1 MLKLI
6 GGILKA
12 HLNSSLVQDPIGV
25 NLIEWFKHK
34 HDFTQKNEPKSCD
47 SIVAL
52 TYLVSE
58 ILLPLDSLFGKPIIT
73 YGFTS
78 YSLKNYIQRNSPEGT
93 APTIDQH
100 SAYEKNSRGTQICS
114 RGGAACDFFIEGVS
128 TSKIVRFITNKL
140 NYDKIYYYG
149 KDRPVHVSIHLT
161 EPLKHLQVM
170 CESENGRRYPGKKA
184 FGDQAMILAED
195 L

>member
-1 MLKLI
+1 MQNAI
-6 GGILKA
+6 GKR
-12 HLNSSLVQDPIGV
+12 LVY
-25 NLIEWFKHK
+25 WFHNKHE
-34 HDFTQKNEPKSCD
+34 FTQENKPTSID
-47 SIVAL
+47 SINAL

-58 ILLPLDSLFGKPIIT
+58 ILLPVENFIGKPIIT

-78 YSLKNYIQRNSPEGT
+78 NALKNYIQRYSPEGT

-128 TSKIVRFITNKL
+128 TSEIVRFITNKL

-149 KDRPVHVSIHLT
+149 NDRAVHVSIHLT

-170 CESENGRRYPGKKA
+170 YESKNGRRYPGKKA
-184 FGDQAMILAED
+184 FGDQAIKLAED